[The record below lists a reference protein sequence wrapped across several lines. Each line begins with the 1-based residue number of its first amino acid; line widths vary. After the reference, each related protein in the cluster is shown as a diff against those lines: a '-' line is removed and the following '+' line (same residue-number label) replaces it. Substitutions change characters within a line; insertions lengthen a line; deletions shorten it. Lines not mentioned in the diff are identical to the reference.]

1 MPELDLAVIEARCN
15 QLPRLMA
22 VAEAQIN
29 KLIYVEVPALLTEV
43 KRLQARIQH
52 CASGHEYLANSHE
65 YPCPW
70 CENAKLEARVAE
82 LEKQVSDAWVD
93 VNDYAALEKRHA
105 DLVETVKGL
114 GVMAEKGCSMFDVYA
129 GLADTEEQTQEVFGA
144 LIEGLQAVIAA
155 AEGVE

>member
-1 MPELDLAVIEARCN
+1 MPELDLAVIESRCN
-15 QLPRLMA
+15 QLPHLMT

-29 KLIYVEVPALLTEV
+29 KLIYVEVPALLKEV
-43 KRLQARIQH
+43 RRLQAELDESDDNI
-52 CASGHEYLANSHE
+52 HE
-65 YPCPW
+65 
-70 CENAKLEARVAE
+70 LEDIKNELQARVAE

-144 LIEGLQAVIAA
+144 LIEGL
-155 AEGVE
+155 